1 MPSRKRGAKSES
13 SRQAKRSREEPPPTN
28 ELLTSAQQNKDGCLD
43 FNEEDVHNLIE
54 PFVTQAILLKLYLSK
69 NKKAVTGK
77 KYPLVVSLLCDG
89 GNKAVPTDM
98 YDVEGAE
105 ISTDGEA
112 PLQITINALSKNFT
126 GKHFIL
132 SVKVADSSMRVKELL
147 TEPFTVVSQ
156 RLKVVNEAPNLW
168 FKDEGGRDKAI
179 ELSIELTNKLG
190 VHKLRDVPLLVTLH
204 YDTEGYPQALMHT
217 KAGGDD
223 SVQLLQMAR
232 DSDPIVRHGQAIIKV
247 RINDVSKNHMTHA
260 FIVKIGPNTMKDPE
274 LRDIA
279 AAYSTPIVVKSK
291 RNSSQKKKLAAA
303 RKKKGI
309 GGSGGSSGRSGSSG
323 SSGGSGGSGGS
334 RTNSGSAVL
343 RRNSR
348 SQAYITAGPQI
359 TGTMNNPTLQELEL
373 PTITPAMMANIK
385 TNNITVEYAGGII
398 GHWGAAVN
406 KFLEET
412 NDKLNNLML
421 FNNQIAQPLLRRVS
435 VIMLCSCSSFFLFL
449 FFLCTLFA
457 TYSLFFP
464 FYTHHMII
472 FKSCN
477 NTTWRSLMKM
487 IKKNPLPPHPLPPLP
502 PLLPPPPLPPLPPP
516 PALPPLP
523 PFPPLRLRL

>member
-1 MPSRKRGAKSES
+1 MPGRKRGAKSES
-13 SRQAKRSREEPPPTN
+13 SRQTKRSREKPPPTN
-28 ELLTSAQQNKDGCLD
+28 ELLTSAQQNKDACLD

-69 NKKAVTGK
+69 KKKAVTGK

-89 GNKAVPTDM
+89 GNKVVPTDM

-168 FKDEGGRDKAI
+168 YKDEGGRDKAI

-190 VHKLRDVPLLVTLH
+190 VHTLRDVPLLVTLH

-232 DSDPIVRHGQAIIKV
+232 DSDPIVRHGHATIKV

-291 RNSSQKKKLAAA
+291 RNSSQKKRLAAA

-309 GGSGGSSGRSGSSG
+309 GGSGGSSGRSGS
-323 SSGGSGGSGGS
+323 SGGS

-373 PTITPAMMANIK
+373 PTISPAMMANIK

-398 GHWGAAVN
+398 GHWGAAVYN
-406 KFLEET
+406 FLEET

-421 FNNQIAQPLLRRVS
+421 FNNQIAQPLLRLVHFA
-435 VIMLCSCSSFFLFL
+435 CKTHFAFLPTITQESHF
-449 FFLCTLFA
+449 
-457 TYSLFFP
+457 
-464 FYTHHMII
+464 
-472 FKSCN
+472 
-477 NTTWRSLMKM
+477 
-487 IKKNPLPPHPLPPLP
+487 
-502 PLLPPPPLPPLPPP
+502 
-516 PALPPLP
+516 
-523 PFPPLRLRL
+523 